1 MQISMFTKKTDIAK
15 GKSVK
20 RTIFFGTISGVI
32 TLLLLLSI
40 VVYLPWPQDTLE
52 EVLENRILQPMP
64 EHTKITELYYDNPS
78 LGAGQLLVELVLTEY
93 GLSQLFQLYNWK
105 EVGPQEAHQLRSLE
119 VLKDDDIRRIF
130 TFRLSEIT
138 ELEMVL
144 DNGGSVIL
152 AADGL

>member
-1 MQISMFTKKTDIAK
+1 MFTKKKDIAK
-15 GKSVK
+15 GKSAK
-20 RTIFFGTISGVI
+20 RTILFGIISGAI
-32 TLLLLLSI
+32 TLLLLLSV
-40 VVYLPWPQDTLE
+40 VVYVPWPQDTLE
-52 EVLENRILQPMP
+52 EVLENRILKPMP
-64 EHTKITELYYDNPS
+64 EHTKITELHYDNPS

-105 EVGPQEAHQLRSLE
+105 EVVPQEAHQLRSFE

-130 TFRLSEIT
+130 TFRLSETT

-144 DNGGSVIL
+144 DNGGSVII